1 MRHCMNKEDN
11 IKIVVL
17 ENGEFVLTLSIKK
30 DEQED
35 KIEDIVVNTFR
46 DIFAGTDTNY
56 RINKFIHVKN
66 KSVDVI
72 VDY

>member
-1 MRHCMNKEDN
+1 MNREDN
-11 IKIVVL
+11 EIKIAVL
-17 ENGEFVLTLSIKK
+17 ENGEWILTLNVKR

-35 KIEDIVVNTFR
+35 KIEDMVVNTFR
-46 DIFAGTDTNY
+46 DVFAGTDTNY
-56 RINKFIHVKN
+56 RINKFVHVKN